1 MKIIITKIK
10 KFKRRLGRL
19 GQKIS
24 HEVFFKKLIKNREKI
39 EKLEYLLRSFVIWI
53 TEIPEKE
60 NQKKSGRETIR
71 DKKKICRLE
80 EHKSIVWKGPQST
93 QNTKEC
99 HHKMLAHQE

>member
-39 EKLEYLLRSFVIWI
+39 EKLEYLLRSFVI
-53 TEIPEKE
+53 
-60 NQKKSGRETIR
+60 
-71 DKKKICRLE
+71 
-80 EHKSIVWKGPQST
+80 
-93 QNTKEC
+93 
-99 HHKMLAHQE
+99 